1 MTHEKLN
8 LRGVT
13 EAIISAIAFGTIPL
27 FSMPVIKEGM
37 NSLSLLVYRFAFG
50 CLVILGVLL
59 FNKRS
64 ITISKGDALRI
75 FSLSLLYTVSAIAL
89 LEGYLYISSGV
100 ATTLLFSYPVWT
112 ALIMALF
119 FKERLKIGG
128 ILSIGLALVGVVFLS
143 GILSDA
149 SLTSY
154 KGVLF
159 ELLSGLMYA
168 IYMVVFP
175 VMKIRHMS
183 SLKLTFYIFFFTMIN
198 IWVYSLF
205 TSSGLEA
212 IPSFTSGINLV
223 LLGLV
228 PTAISNITLVMALKK
243 ISSTMTAVLGAFEPV
258 TAMLVGVLVFN
269 EPFTSSI
276 ALGLVLILFSVIFLI
291 LSSGSKKKPSSM
303 KQGSH

>member
-64 ITISKGDALRI
+64 ISISKGDALRI

-128 ILSIGLALVGVVFLS
+128 ILSIGLALVGVV
-143 GILSDA
+143 
-149 SLTSY
+149 
-154 KGVLF
+154 
-159 ELLSGLMYA
+159 SGLMYA

-303 KQGSH
+303 KQGNH

>member
-64 ITISKGDALRI
+64 ISISKGDALRI

-128 ILSIGLALVGVVFLS
+128 ILSIGLALVGVVLLS

-168 IYMVVFP
+168 IYIVVFP

-183 SLKLTFYIFFFTMIN
+183 SLKLTFYIFFFTMVN

-212 IPSFTSGINLV
+212 IPSFTSGINLA

-228 PTAISNITLVMALKK
+228 PTAISNITLIMALKK

-291 LSSGSKKKPSSM
+291 ISSGSKKKPSSM

>member
-64 ITISKGDALRI
+64 ISISKGDALRI

-128 ILSIGLALVGVVFLS
+128 ILSIGLALVGVVLLS

-183 SLKLTFYIFFFTMIN
+183 SLKLTFYIFFFTMVN

-212 IPSFTSGINLV
+212 IPSFTSGINLA

-228 PTAISNITLVMALKK
+228 PTAISNITLIMALKK

-291 LSSGSKKKPSSM
+291 ISSGSKKKPSSM

>member
-128 ILSIGLALVGVVFLS
+128 ILSIGLALVGVVLLS

-269 EPFTSSI
+269 EPFTNFI

-291 LSSGSKKKPSSM
+291 ISSGSKKKPSSM

>member
-64 ITISKGDALRI
+64 IAISKGDALRI
-75 FSLSLLYTVSAIAL
+75 
-89 LEGYLYISSGV
+89 
-100 ATTLLFSYPVWT
+100 FSYPVWT

-228 PTAISNITLVMALKK
+228 PTAISNITLIMALKK

-291 LSSGSKKKPSSM
+291 ISSGSKKKPSSM
-303 KQGSH
+303 KQGNH